1 MVPLRSYHFSALL
14 IVREHF
20 NYTLIRRVG
29 RRFRNA
35 IDIRVFYFKELSDK
49 RRKKKERK
57 KKEKQ
62 RADKYIGVGIA
73 ITSPSGVQTFT
84 R

>member
-49 RRKKKERK
+49 RRKKK
-57 KKEKQ
+57 KEKQ

>member
-1 MVPLRSYHFSALL
+1 MVPLRSCHFSALL

-49 RRKKKERK
+49 RRKKK
-57 KKEKQ
+57 KEKQ